1 MPDMRTACRPAAWLL
16 CLVLAVKSS
25 VVVALSIA
33 PGDCHLHPAAGS
45 PSLLQA
51 ATTESS
57 HHTGTVW
64 RGVEPA
70 SPSPTALPASAA
82 HHHHPCS
89 QLCLMFAVAP
99 VTPDWGPAASEARPF
114 HEQQAFRSIAWTPPR
129 HPPRI
134 VG

>member
-1 MPDMRTACRPAAWLL
+1 MSASHRPAAWLL

-25 VVVALSIA
+25 VVAALSIA
-33 PGDCHLHPAAGS
+33 PGDCHFHPVAAS

-51 ATTESS
+51 VAAESS
-57 HHTGTVW
+57 HHTDTVG
-64 RGVEPA
+64 RGVESA

-99 VTPDWGPAASEARPF
+99 VTPDWGLAKSEAQPF